1 MALDFQVDLD
11 IPTRRMKCELAVI
24 KALDVYFAKI
34 GTTPCANALRVQQA
48 LENKIH
54 REYPDTDEGRS
65 QALRETFGDLG
76 KFMRET
82 SLYMVVV
89 GSLKFLITDEVIAHR
104 ENPPVG
110 WHVVKSNELR
120 GVGYRL
126 RICIDGKFVG
136 YELTYE
142 KSGIQIDSG
151 VVPNPLFDR

>member
-11 IPTRRMKCELAVI
+11 IPSRRMKCELAVI

-65 QALRETFGDLG
+65 QALRETFSDLG

-142 KSGIQIDSG
+142 KSGIQIDTG

>member
-11 IPTRRMKCELAVI
+11 IPSRRMKCELAVI
-24 KALDVYFAKI
+24 RGLDVYFSKI
-34 GTTPCANALRVQQA
+34 GTTPYANALRVQQA
-48 LENKIH
+48 LDPK
-54 REYPDTDEGRS
+54 RTLDYPDTEEGRES
-65 QALRETFGDLG
+65 ALRQAFGDLG
-76 KFMRET
+76 KFMREK
-82 SLYMVVV
+82 SLYMIVV
-89 GSLKFLITDEVIAHR
+89 GALRLLITDEIRAHR

-142 KSGIQIDSG
+142 KSGIQIDTG